1 MVQFTWIAYVDVF
14 RSLGSVLTV
23 NAGFAVNV
31 LTCARARAIPPLDD
45 DPDPE
50 LLPAELLP
58 AELLLLQPAARVAT
72 TTTAAATPAARFQ
85 LILNLH
91 RSVSSDPDRGPAPTR
106 RPTTTSSSPRP
117 GRPSH
122 LPRNT
127 TRDLRR
133 GPRSGL
139 LELSGAHHPQAA
151 AQAAI
156 VRLQEESGYVTFDD
170 EHHGRS
176 EAIRPLA
183 AGLIGTGLS
192 PCLLTQGRYGPA
204 TDEASIAQPRRSAT
218 SARQPRHDR
227 V

>member
-91 RSVSSDPDRGPAPTR
+91 RSVSSDPDRGR
-106 RPTTTSSSPRP
+106 
-117 GRPSH
+117 H
-122 LPRNT
+122 
-127 TRDLRR
+127 RR
-133 GPRSGL
+133 GD
-139 LELSGAHHPQAA
+139 PQLRHRRRALVD
-151 AQAAI
+151 QAIFPAI
-156 VRLQEESGYVTFDD
+156 PPATCGEDRVVACSN
-170 EHHGRS
+170 S
-176 EAIRPLA
+176 
-183 AGLIGTGLS
+183 AGLIILKLLRKRRLCGSRKRADTSLS
-192 PCLLTQGRYGPA
+192 TTSTTA
-204 TDEASIAQPRRSAT
+204 VARRS
-218 SARQPRHDR
+218 DR
-227 V
+227 SPPA